1 MRTLFIFFNLLLF
14 FCSCQHYKPKE
25 ETKKV
30 ITEAEKLQ
38 KFNDRIEDDLSYEKE
53 KITLLSEVRKISF
66 DTLNLILRDYYVVT
80 DTVSNS
86 DENSKYLYQTAI
98 AKISDRYNISKS
110 KIASLIFSYKY
121 EMLTKE
127 DIGESAIEDFKD
139 NYEEEPLGPD
149 DRY

>member
-1 MRTLFIFFNLLLF
+1 MKTLLNLFTLLLF
-14 FCSCQHYKPKE
+14 FCSCQDSKPKE

-30 ITEAEKLQ
+30 IPETEKLE
-38 KFNDRIEDDLSYEKE
+38 KANSRIEDDLSHEKE
-53 KITLLSEVRKISF
+53 KIILLSEVRKISF

-86 DENSKYLYQTAI
+86 DENSKFLFKSAI
-98 AKISDRYNISKS
+98 AKVSDRYKISKS

-127 DIGESAIEDFKD
+127 DIGESAVEDFKD
-139 NYEEEPLGPD
+139 NYEKEPPEPD
-149 DRY
+149 DPY

>member
-1 MRTLFIFFNLLLF
+1 MKTLLNLFTLLLF
-14 FCSCQHYKPKE
+14 FCSCQHSKLKQ

-30 ITEAEKLQ
+30 ITETEKLQ
-38 KFNDRIEDDLSYEKE
+38 KANDRIENDLSYEKE
-53 KITLLSEVRKISF
+53 KIILLSEVRKISF

-80 DTVSNS
+80 DTVSSS
-86 DENSKYLYQTAI
+86 DQNSKFLYQSAI
-98 AKISDRYNISKS
+98 AKISDKYKISKS

-127 DIGESAIEDFKD
+127 DIGESAVEDFKD
-139 NYEEEPLGPD
+139 NYEDEPPEPD

>member
-1 MRTLFIFFNLLLF
+1 MKPLLIFWVAIILFYGCDN
-14 FCSCQHYKPKE
+14 YKPKQE
-25 ETKKV
+25 INVKQSETKKL
-30 ITEAEKLQ
+30 EKVYE
-38 KFNDRIEDDLSYEKE
+38 RIKDNLSYDKE
-53 KITLLSEVRKISF
+53 KIILLSEVRKIPF

-80 DTVSNS
+80 DTLSSS

-98 AKISDRYNISKS
+98 AKISEKYRFSKS

-127 DIGESAIEDFKD
+127 DIGESAVEDFKD
-139 NYEEEPLGPD
+139 NYEEEPPEPD